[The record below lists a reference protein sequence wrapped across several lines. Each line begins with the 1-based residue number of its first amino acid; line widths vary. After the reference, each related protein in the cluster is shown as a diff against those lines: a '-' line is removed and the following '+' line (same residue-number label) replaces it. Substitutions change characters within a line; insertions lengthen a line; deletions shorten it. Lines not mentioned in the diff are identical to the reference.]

1 MARRSFDDETLAWV
15 REMPLSQVLDKLRD
29 DGQLFWRRDPD
40 FVPEKDK
47 RTVRL
52 FLSSPSGFAWEVLVT
67 GLKWFDVRAGK
78 GGGGG
83 IDLVMH
89 LLGIDFV
96 KAVNGFCKDYT
107 DRLGEVV
114 MITKK
119 KIGAYQYQQELER
132 RKQEEAARKA
142 AQELQ
147 DKLRRE
153 AEEAARHEIQA
164 PIVTAPVIP
173 VQEKVTRTETGAAA
187 HVRKVWKA
195 EVVNE
200 AEIPREYLT
209 VDMKKVNDAVRMG
222 AREIPGV
229 RIFEEVST
237 VFRT

>member
-96 KAVNGFCKDYT
+96 KGV
-107 DRLGEVV
+107 
-114 MITKK
+114 
-119 KIGAYQYQQELER
+119 
-132 RKQEEAARKA
+132 
-142 AQELQ
+142 
-147 DKLRRE
+147 KLRPSGAGVAGQR
-153 AEEAARHEIQA
+153 R
-164 PIVTAPVIP
+164 PVRP
-173 VQEKVTRTETGAAA
+173 Q
-187 HVRKVWKA
+187 
-195 EVVNE
+195 
-200 AEIPREYLT
+200 
-209 VDMKKVNDAVRMG
+209 
-222 AREIPGV
+222 
-229 RIFEEVST
+229 
-237 VFRT
+237 

>member
-89 LLGIDFV
+89 LLGIDFAGLDAELADGLLE
-96 KAVNGFCKDYT
+96 AVVGGLV
-107 DRLGEVV
+107 DRRVVEPALVGDHAGEVV
-114 MITKK
+114 
-119 KIGAYQYQQELER
+119 G
-132 RKQEEAARKA
+132 
-142 AQELQ
+142 
-147 DKLRRE
+147 LRRRRGGRRAPRGRRRGLTGRGGTPAEDKGERE
-153 AEEAARHEIQA
+153 ARADH
-164 PIVTAPVIP
+164 
-173 VQEKVTRTETGAAA
+173 
-187 HVRKVWKA
+187 
-195 EVVNE
+195 
-200 AEIPREYLT
+200 
-209 VDMKKVNDAVRMG
+209 
-222 AREIPGV
+222 
-229 RIFEEVST
+229 
-237 VFRT
+237 

>member
-89 LLGIDFV
+89 LLGIEHERFTYRFQGLDFRLTGVEPSRVV
-96 KAVNGFCKDYT
+96 KDIIA
-107 DRLGEVV
+107 
-114 MITKK
+114 
-119 KIGAYQYQQELER
+119 
-132 RKQEEAARKA
+132 
-142 AQELQ
+142 
-147 DKLRRE
+147 
-153 AEEAARHEIQA
+153 
-164 PIVTAPVIP
+164 
-173 VQEKVTRTETGAAA
+173 
-187 HVRKVWKA
+187 
-195 EVVNE
+195 
-200 AEIPREYLT
+200 
-209 VDMKKVNDAVRMG
+209 
-222 AREIPGV
+222 
-229 RIFEEVST
+229 
-237 VFRT
+237 